1 MIFILESNIINM
13 FKKWNYLY
21 LILRICLEVLEAEFG
36 YMDFGGKR
44 MMFRS
49 QEGFFL
55 IKIEILGGIYEEFLK
70 DIFFQVVRLVKLIL
84 G

>member
-49 QEGFFL
+49 
-55 IKIEILGGIYEEFLK
+55 
-70 DIFFQVVRLVKLIL
+70 
-84 G
+84 